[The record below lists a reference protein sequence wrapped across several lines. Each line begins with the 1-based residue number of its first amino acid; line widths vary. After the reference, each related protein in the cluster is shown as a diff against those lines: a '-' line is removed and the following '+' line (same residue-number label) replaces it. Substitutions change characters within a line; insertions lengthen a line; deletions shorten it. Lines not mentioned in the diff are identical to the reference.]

1 MRVVVA
7 DDVMLTREGIVHLL
21 DEAGIDVV
29 AQAEDADGLLR
40 EVRLKQPDAAIV
52 DIRMPPTHTDEGLVA
67 TQRIRANH
75 PAIGVLVLSQ
85 YVEPSYALRLLEE
98 HPERVGYLL
107 KQRVFDVAVLVD
119 ALRRIGDG
127 ETVVDPTIVSRLVGR
142 QRRHDPLAELTARER
157 EVLGLVAEGLSNG
170 AIASRLFVAERTVEA
185 HVKQVFL
192 KLGLAINPASHRR
205 VLAVLAYLRSEPPG

>member
-7 DDVMLTREGIVHLL
+7 DDVMLTREGIARLL
-21 DEAGIDVV
+21 EEAGIDVV

-67 TQRIRANH
+67 TQRIRADH
-75 PAIGVLVLSQ
+75 PETGVLVLSQ
-85 YVEPSYALRLLEE
+85 YVEPSYAMRLLEE

-142 QRRHDPLAELTARER
+142 RRRDDPLAELTPRER

-170 AIASRLFVAERTVEA
+170 AIASRLFVTERTVEA
-185 HVKQVFL
+185 HVKQVFM
-192 KLGLAINPASHRR
+192 KLGLTVDPASHRR
-205 VLAVLAYLRSEPPG
+205 VLAVLAYLRSDSA